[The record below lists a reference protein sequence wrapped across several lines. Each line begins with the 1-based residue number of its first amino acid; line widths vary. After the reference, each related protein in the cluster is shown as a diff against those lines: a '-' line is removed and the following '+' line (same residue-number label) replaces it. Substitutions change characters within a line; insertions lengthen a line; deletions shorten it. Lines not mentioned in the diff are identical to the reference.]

1 MIGRILIPWKL
12 VSKAGADEDGSNPPP
27 SGEQAGPSLLHCNT
41 VATGNMHCSTGKC
54 LWLLMRHYSGST
66 VVTDTGCPSL
76 LCNTIATD
84 MLTSI
89 DPLLYISNGLADV
102 NIPIAANN
110 FNFFLKKPFWLFS
123 FKYIQQITLNSNY
136 RLEIDASRDT

>member
-110 FNFFLKKPFWLFS
+110 FNFFF
-123 FKYIQQITLNSNY
+123 
-136 RLEIDASRDT
+136 

>member
-1 MIGRILIPWKL
+1 
-12 VSKAGADEDGSNPPP
+12 
-27 SGEQAGPSLLHCNT
+27 
-41 VATGNMHCSTGKC
+41 
-54 LWLLMRHYSGST
+54 MRHYSGST

-102 NIPIAANN
+102 NMPIAANN
-110 FNFFLKKPFWLFS
+110 FNFFKKKPFWLFS